1 MPKAYFKLKKEI
13 MGGDQTC
20 QFPLLNSTGSATSY
34 ATNVFITTANSSYN
48 KQSLLPV
55 CNVFED
61 SIQELQF

>member
-1 MPKAYFKLKKEI
+1 MTYFKLKKEI

-20 QFPLLNSTGSATSY
+20 QFPLFNSTSSATSY

-48 KQSLLPV
+48 KQPLLPV